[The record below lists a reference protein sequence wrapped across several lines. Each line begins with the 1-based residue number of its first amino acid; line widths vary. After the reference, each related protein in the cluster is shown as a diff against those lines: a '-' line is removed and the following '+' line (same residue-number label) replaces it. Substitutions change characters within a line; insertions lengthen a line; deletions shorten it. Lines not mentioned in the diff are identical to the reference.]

1 MVRKISI
8 MCVCVVIF
16 LVGCHTREFISRGE
30 IEAHPDYP
38 ISIVITNDG
47 EVYEFK
53 PSAILKDSV
62 IFGTLMDGTFVEIP
76 VARVN
81 MVYAKRFDQSR
92 SGAAFLCGTGT
103 TAMVAT
109 LAILGAVATYFV
121 VMLLFAAAAAG

>member
-1 MVRKISI
+1 
-8 MCVCVVIF
+8 MCVCVAIF
-16 LVGCHTREFISRGE
+16 LAGCHTREFISRGE

-38 ISIVITNDG
+38 ISIVITTDG

-53 PSAILKDSV
+53 PNAILKDSV
-62 IFGTLMDGTFVEIP
+62 IVGTLMDGTFVEIP

-103 TAMVAT
+103 TVLVAT
-109 LAILGAVATYFV
+109 IAILGVGALV
-121 VMLLFAAAAAG
+121 LFIWLVGAAASM